1 MKKED
6 LTKEALVAAGTDLNE
21 VLEPNPPI
29 VVALDE
35 TPFKGIALVNAK
47 KKFASQLGKDLV
59 EAAGLIAPTDVL
71 EPATVDTLEILG
83 VEGIRERLVTSEKV
97 SVSKKEDKKEV
108 KKEVKL
114 EKGEAKEVEKKTAKE
129 KEKPK
134 SSAGKVVDDAVKRNK
149 YGIKEGTT
157 ASQAIEMLATGKHT
171 MADLKKKF
179 GATFYDPLK
188 KAVKAG
194 FKVERKE
201 DGTYSIK

>member
-6 LTKEALVAAGTDLNE
+6 LTKEVLVAAGTDLNE

-97 SVSKKEDKKEV
+97 SVSKKEDKKKDKPDKEADKKPAKKSV
-108 KKEVKL
+108 K
-114 EKGEAKEVEKKTAKE
+114 G